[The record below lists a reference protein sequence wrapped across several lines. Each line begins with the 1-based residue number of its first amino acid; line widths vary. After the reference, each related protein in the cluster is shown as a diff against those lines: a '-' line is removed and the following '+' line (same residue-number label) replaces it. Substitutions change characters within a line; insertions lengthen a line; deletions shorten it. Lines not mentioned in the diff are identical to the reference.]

1 MTEFNWRAIE
11 TVKPFLASFTL
22 EDLAEGA
29 EVKPFKPGSRLKYYF
44 AIKAGTDLE
53 WNVKFT
59 RLMRLNMKPE
69 WNSWLGGCVVL
80 CSVCFQYTRWNRLQI
95 ENSHLPSIPVWMS
108 VLVFLV

>member
-80 CSVCFQYTRWNRLQI
+80 CSVLRAL
-95 ENSHLPSIPVWMS
+95 
-108 VLVFLV
+108 

>member
-44 AIKAGTDLE
+44 AIKAGTDLV
-53 WNVKFT
+53 WNVKIT

-80 CSVCFQYTRWNRLQI
+80 CSVLR
-95 ENSHLPSIPVWMS
+95 
-108 VLVFLV
+108 VFFWGGGVGDAR

>member
-44 AIKAGTDLE
+44 AIKAGTDR
-53 WNVKFT
+53 K
-59 RLMRLNMKPE
+59 
-69 WNSWLGGCVVL
+69 SVV
-80 CSVCFQYTRWNRLQI
+80 
-95 ENSHLPSIPVWMS
+95 
-108 VLVFLV
+108 